1 MAGSSRTSG
10 VVVARPRS
18 LGSSRPCTGRSPLPT
33 SPEQATETARVVPPP
48 TTRAGSPLVLV
59 PTVPDVPRDQADR
72 GDADAPAW
80 TWALPPGAWC
90 LTAAFR
96 ASPGLPAAVRPGGP
110 TEIL

>member
-1 MAGSSRTSG
+1 MAI
-10 VVVARPRS
+10 P
-18 LGSSRPCTGRSPLPT
+18 P
-33 SPEQATETARVVPPP
+33 VPA
-48 TTRAGSPLVLV
+48 TRAVPQPVLV

-96 ASPGLPAAVRPGGP
+96 ASPGLPAAVRHGGRID
-110 TEIL
+110 TA